1 MGMNRIVGLSIRGYL
16 KFPNPMKH
24 KYIDHH
30 LITLGTYAFE
40 QQFLIRNGYKV
51 IERYRVNGASFVLTQ
66 KDKQRV
72 MFLMHIN
79 YNQRF
84 IVDYIKRSKKDKK
97 EIYKLL
103 FEKAQLQG
111 ALPALG
117 RLELAD
123 NLETLTLGHPSGKL
137 TILETDKGNLYVSQ
151 PLAKLEYRTR
161 YDKH

>member
-1 MGMNRIVGLSIRGYL
+1 MAMNLIVGLSIKGYPKL
-16 KFPNPMKH
+16 TNPMKN
-24 KYIDHH
+24 KYEDHQ

-51 IERYRVNGASFVLTQ
+51 LNRYRLNGASFVLAQ

-72 MFLMHIN
+72 LFLMHITHKEK
-79 YNQRF
+79 
-84 IVDYIKRSKKDKK
+84 IVIDSLKRTKKDRK
-97 EIYKLL
+97 EIYKRI
-103 FEKAQLQG
+103 FEEAQLQG

-123 NLETLTLGHPSGKL
+123 NPETLLKIHPSGQI